1 MVENHRYIGEV
12 YIDPDTD
19 ELFQSFMNNILE
31 VYSGHGKGF
40 NADMLDNMH
49 WDGNSPQNGIK
60 QYIDEKIPT
69 INPSEY
75 VTTININKTDDD
87 NEQNKTFVADKNTID
102 LLLAANDITVEDYRP
117 NPENLPMM
125 KNVQDALT
133 LLWDDLKDV
142 ADSYD
147 DTLDQVYT
155 IQSNIQSSI
164 EGFQE
169 DIENFQKIV
178 CTDDQG
184 NTYINADRINNVRI
198 IPVTQSKYDSLEDAE
213 PETDDYKYFNDPRN
227 LFIVSEKAGFDNTV
241 DTGLHYS
248 LKTGYDFRIENGM
261 LQYKHVYTNNNEWSD
276 VADIND
282 LLSFTEDNS
291 QLTEIIT
298 NLIHNIIENDANVAY
313 NSNALTDALNGI
325 DLGYIYNIK
334 YNGNNLDKNKD
345 TNTSSTY
352 IDLKA
357 TLDNVL
363 RPLNGDIS
371 EINQE
376 ISNIKTKMAQIR
388 TDITQ
393 MQTQISDL
401 STLDINAAITQS
413 NNNLTNYINELYTDP
428 NNWIIKTFTSSNWKN
443 NHGASTLKYN
453 PKLHICIASIRTTH
467 KHVTANNNKAVNRNG
482 SSTISYLPDNIKPTT
497 AVWSQVS
504 AYKYVILNSDGSI
517 QFYCTSDVSAGESSI
532 TNHSTFFYQ

>member
-19 ELFQSFMNNILE
+19 ELFQSFMHNILN
-31 VYSGHGKGF
+31 VYSGTGRGF
-40 NADMLDNMH
+40 DADMLDGMH
-49 WDGNSPQNGIK
+49 WDGDNGIK
-60 QYIDEKIPT
+60 KYIDDRTPPIDISKYI
-69 INPSEY
+69 
-75 VTTININKTDDD
+75 TTINIATTNDN
-87 NEQNKTFVADKNTID
+87 NEQNKTFSADKNTVD
-102 LLLAANDITVEDYRP
+102 LLLDANDITVEDDRP
-117 NPENLPMM
+117 NPENLPTI
-125 KNVQDALT
+125 KNVQDALG
-133 LLWDDLKDV
+133 LLWSDLNDV
-142 ADSYD
+142 ANSRQAI
-147 DTLDQVYT
+147 LDQVDT
-155 IQSNIQSSI
+155 IESNLQSTIN
-164 EGFQE
+164 GFQG
-169 DIENFQKIV
+169 DIEDFQKVI

-184 NTYINADRINNVRI
+184 NTYINADRINNIRI
-198 IPVTQSKYDSLEDAE
+198 IPVTQSIYDSLDGAD
-213 PETDDYKYFNDPRN
+213 PGTDDYEYFNDPRN
-227 LFIVSEKAGFDNTV
+227 LFIISEKAEFDNTV

-248 LKTGYDFRIENGM
+248 LKEGYDFRIENGM
-261 LQYKHVYTNNNEWSD
+261 LQYKHVYTNAWHD

-282 LLSFTEDNS
+282 LLNFTENNS

-298 NLIHNIIENDANVAY
+298 NSIHNIIENDANVAY

-357 TLDNVL
+357 TLDDVL
-363 RPLNGDIS
+363 SPLNGSIS

-376 ISNIKTKMAQIR
+376 ISDIKTKMTQIR

-393 MQTQISDL
+393 IQTQISNLPTSDNM
-401 STLDINAAITQS
+401 NAAITQS
-413 NNNLTNYINELYTDP
+413 NNNLTNYINKLYTDP

-467 KHVTANNNKAVNRNG
+467 KHVTANNNQAVNRNG
-482 SSTISYLPDNIKPTT
+482 SSTISYLPDSIKPTT
-497 AVWSQVS
+497 TVWIPIT

-517 QFYCTSDVSAGESSI
+517 QFYCTSYVSSGESSI